1 MSNPNKVTLSSQKIK
16 NKNLGQNQVNLGD
29 YLEKVYSF
37 TNVKAETLI
46 DQAGPTNVIGSVL
59 FNVKVVL
66 NAAI

>member
-16 NKNLGQNQVNLGD
+16 SKNLGQNQLNLGD

-37 TNVKAETLI
+37 TNDEAETLI
-46 DQAGPTNVIGSVL
+46 DQAGQTNVIGSVL
-59 FNVKVVL
+59 FNIKVVL

>member
-37 TNVKAETLI
+37 TNVEAKTLI
-46 DQAGPTNVIGSVL
+46 DQAGQTNVIGSVL